1 MLSVSY
7 WTQTMRIRAFFT
19 TTGLV
24 EALTGLGLLVAPS
37 LVAKLLLGDPLET
50 NSSLILGRVLG
61 DCAGFNRNF
70 VLHRTQGWPEQDGSW
85 IDRGHAALQSYG
97 GRSLRLRPR
106 WFRDDGFGPLAW
118 DRSAFG
124 DVGLVCG
131 VSAENELVARSEV
144 RSQF

>member
-61 DCAGFNRNF
+61 TALVSIGISCFIARKDGQSKTALGLIAAMLLYNLTVVVLFAYARVGLGMTGLGLWPGI
-70 VLHRTQGWPEQDGSW
+70 VLHLVMSVWCVACLRRTS
-85 IDRGHAALQSYG
+85 
-97 GRSLRLRPR
+97 
-106 WFRDDGFGPLAW
+106 
-118 DRSAFG
+118 
-124 DVGLVCG
+124 
-131 VSAENELVARSEV
+131 
-144 RSQF
+144 